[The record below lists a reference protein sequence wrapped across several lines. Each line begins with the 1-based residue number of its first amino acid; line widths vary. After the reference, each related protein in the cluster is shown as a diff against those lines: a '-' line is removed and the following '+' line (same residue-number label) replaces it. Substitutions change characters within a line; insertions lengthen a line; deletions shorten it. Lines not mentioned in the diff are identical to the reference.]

1 MSINDKITFFY
12 TLEESIWNNKV
23 DANRYLATLS
33 ILFVAV
39 LGGLAG
45 GGSALESFFN
55 WDTAPS
61 LLAIIASCVF
71 IWGTNVAESIIVS
84 TNPLVALL
92 RSLLLLLVMAVA
104 FVAGYV
110 LAVVVIVIVCI
121 TLVLLFCTGALKGAL
136 SGGGGGSSSSSSSDD
151 KEVLDFGMGDRETGT
166 SSWDKNTFYGD
177 SGRVYDRQDDGSWT
191 QR

>member
-23 DANRYLATLS
+23 DANKYLATLS
-33 ILFVAV
+33 ILFIAV

-45 GGSALESFFN
+45 GGSTLESFFN

-92 RSLLLLLVMAVA
+92 RSLLLLLVMAFA

-110 LAVVVIVIVCI
+110 LAVVVIIIVC
-121 TLVLLFCTGALKGAL
+121 LVVVLLLFTGVLNGAL
-136 SGGGGGSSSSSSSDD
+136 SGGGRGSSNSDDDD
-151 KEVLDFGMGDRETGT
+151 KEVLDFGWGNRETGKF
-166 SSWDKNTFYGD
+166 SWDKNTFNAD
-177 SGRVYDRQDDGSWT
+177 SGRVYDRQNDGSWKE
-191 QR
+191 R

>member
-84 TNPLVALL
+84 TNPLVALP
-92 RSLLLLLVMAVA
+92 
-104 FVAGYV
+104 
-110 LAVVVIVIVCI
+110 
-121 TLVLLFCTGALKGAL
+121 
-136 SGGGGGSSSSSSSDD
+136 
-151 KEVLDFGMGDRETGT
+151 
-166 SSWDKNTFYGD
+166 
-177 SGRVYDRQDDGSWT
+177 
-191 QR
+191 

>member
-23 DANRYLATLS
+23 DANKYLATLS
-33 ILFVAV
+33 ILFIAV

-45 GGSALESFFN
+45 GGSTLESFFD

-92 RSLLLLLVMAVA
+92 RSLLLLLVMAAA

-110 LAVVVIVIVCI
+110 LAVVVIIIVC
-121 TLVLLFCTGALKGAL
+121 LVVVLLLFTGALKGAL
-136 SGGGGGSSSSSSSDD
+136 SGGVRGSSNSDD
-151 KEVLDFGMGDRETGT
+151 KEVLDFGLGNRETGT
-166 SSWDKNTFYGD
+166 SSWDKNTFYAD
-177 SGRVYDRQDDGSWT
+177 SGRVYDRQNDGSWT
-191 QR
+191 ER

>member
-23 DANRYLATLS
+23 DANKYLATLS
-33 ILFVAV
+33 ILFIAV

-45 GGSALESFFN
+45 GGSTLESFFD

-84 TNPLVALL
+84 ANPLVALL
-92 RSLLLLLVMAVA
+92 RSLLLLLVMAAA

-110 LAVVVIVIVCI
+110 LAVVVIIIVC
-121 TLVLLFCTGALKGAL
+121 LVVVLLLFTGSLKGAL
-136 SGGGGGSSSSSSSDD
+136 SGGGGSSSSSNSDD